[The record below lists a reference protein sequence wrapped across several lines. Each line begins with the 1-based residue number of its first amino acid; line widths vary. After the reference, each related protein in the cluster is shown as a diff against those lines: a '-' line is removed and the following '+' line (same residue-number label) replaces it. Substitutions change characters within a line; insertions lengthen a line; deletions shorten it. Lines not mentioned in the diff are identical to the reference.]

1 MSEQGTVVRTHG
13 RAETFHHGDAVEGE
27 GKDWPLAAPIFAAVV
42 GIYAAAVVGIYE
54 LVTSAGRQLLAS
66 AGWVALVLTCGM
78 FALVLAREV
87 DRQRTRMRQ
96 RRSEEP
102 AEQLT

>member
-1 MSEQGTVVRTHG
+1 MSEHGTVVRTHG
-13 RAETFHHGDAVEGE
+13 RAETFDHGDAVEGE
-27 GKDWPLAAPIFAAVV
+27 GKDWQVAAPIFAAVV

-96 RRSEEP
+96 RRTEEP

>member
-1 MSEQGTVVRTHG
+1 MSEQGTVVRPHG

-27 GKDWPLAAPIFAAVV
+27 GRDWPLAAPIFAAVV

-54 LVTSAGRQLLAS
+54 LVASTGRQLLAY
-66 AGWVALVLTCGM
+66 AGWVALILTCVL

-87 DRQRTRMRQ
+87 DRQRMRLRQ

-102 AEQLT
+102 AER

>member
-27 GKDWPLAAPIFAAVV
+27 GKDWPLAAPIFAAVI

-54 LVTSAGRQLLAS
+54 LVSSAGRHLLAS

-96 RRSEEP
+96 RRTEEP
-102 AEQLT
+102 AEQLS

>member
-1 MSEQGTVVRTHG
+1 MSEQGTVVRPHG
-13 RAETFHHGDAVEGE
+13 RAETFHHGDAAELE

-54 LVTSAGRQLLAS
+54 LVTSAGRGLLAA
-66 AGWVALVLTCGM
+66 AGWVALVVVCGL
-78 FALVLAREV
+78 FAIVLAREV
-87 DRQRTRMRQ
+87 DRQRMRTRQ

-102 AEQLT
+102 AQHG